1 MLKKLDISTLS
12 IIIFF
17 VLVIAGK
24 ILFEIEPLQPL
35 EYKVYDTLLRLRQ
48 PKSATQVVV
57 LAIDNKSVESVG
69 SWPWPRSYIASVVRM
84 LTDDGTHTM
93 GLSLLYPSKEIN
105 PALEEI
111 HFIAQSLPP
120 KPGRAERKTVQQIS
134 GNLAEALKRLDHD
147 RQLISAVRSA
157 RRIVLP
163 LQFTL
168 ENAADRKPPPLS
180 SWLGLNSLDPK
191 SYARDAADLDPSD
204 SRYRGILR
212 APAIKAEGLIQ
223 PYEELSRKA
232 GALGHTNVFAEG
244 DGVVRKIPLL
254 INYQSRDFLSF
265 ALQVA
270 RKHAGLRL
278 KDIKPGSTGLEL
290 KRLFIPTEKNHN
302 MLIDFSGRNAN
313 IRQISI
319 LDVMNG
325 KIQPKTFQG
334 KIVLIGVTAEGF
346 TTRFKTPFSPGA
358 AEIEIEAS
366 VVENIING
374 QFISRPS
381 WVFALEI
388 LALIYLGFFL
398 LFVIPRV
405 TPRMGVMIMGIFLIT
420 WLGAGTILL
429 VASGIWLKILT
440 PVILSVVGLILI
452 SGKRRIAEKQDENAQ
467 LNKSLGL
474 ALQGQ
479 GMLDMAFEKFLKC
492 PIEDKAVQKLLYNLG
507 LDFERKRMFNKAL
520 AVYRQIL
527 QGGKYKDVKARI
539 RKLVS
544 LENTLVMSAGSPKK
558 GTTFLVE
565 NGATRPTLGRYEIL
579 KELGQGAMG
588 TVYLGKDPSI
598 QRQVAIKTLNY
609 AEIAADELA
618 DVKARFFREAE
629 AAGKLSHP
637 NIVTIYD
644 VGEDHDMAYIAM
656 ELLDGEDLTHC
667 CKKGQLLPIKRVLN
681 IVSSV
686 AEALGYAHD
695 QQVVH
700 RDIKPAN
707 IMLMQQDQVRVAD
720 FGIAR
725 VISSSKTHT
734 GVIFGTPRYM
744 SPEQVAGK
752 KVDGR
757 SDLFSLGI
765 VFYEML
771 TGLQP
776 FTGDSMSS
784 LLFAVSN
791 SEYVPLEEIAPKA
804 PPCCSRIIRR
814 MLAKGVSKRYQS
826 ASQIIKDIQACAES
840 LA

>member
-1 MLKKLDISTLS
+1 M
-12 IIIFF
+12 
-17 VLVIAGK
+17 AGK
-24 ILFEIEPLQPL
+24 ILFEIDPLQPL
-35 EYKVYDTLLRLRQ
+35 EYKVYDSLLSLRQ
-48 PKSATQVVV
+48 RKAATQVVV
-57 LAIDNKSVESVG
+57 LAIDNKSLQAIG
-69 SWPWPRSYIASVVRM
+69 SWPWPRSYIANVVRR
-84 LTDDGTHTM
+84 LTSDGAHTM
-93 GLSLLYPSKEIN
+93 GFSLLYPSREIN
-105 PALEEI
+105 PGLEEI
-111 HFIAQSLPP
+111 RFIKESLPP
-120 KPGRAERKTVQQIS
+120 KPSKSERKTLKKVS
-134 GNLAEALKRLDHD
+134 GNLTEALKRLDHD
-147 RQLISAVRSA
+147 QQLISAVRSA
-157 RRIVLP
+157 RRVVLP
-163 LQFTL
+163 LRFTL
-168 ENAADRKPPPLS
+168 EGAPDGNPPPLS
-180 SWLGLNSLDPK
+180 AWLELNSIDPK
-191 SYARDAADLDPSD
+191 SYSKDQPGIKDGNQG
-204 SRYRGILR
+204 YRGILK
-212 APAIKAEGLIQ
+212 APQVTAGGLLQ

-232 GALGHTNVFAEG
+232 GALGHTNIIAES
-244 DGVVRKIPLL
+244 DGVVRKTPLL

-265 ALQVA
+265 GLQVA
-270 RKHAGLRL
+270 RKHANVRLRA
-278 KDIKPGSTGLEL
+278 IKPGRNGLDL
-290 KRLFIPTEKNHN
+290 KRLTIPTEKDHS
-302 MLIDFSGRNAN
+302 MFIDFSGQSAN
-313 IRQISI
+313 IRQISF

-325 KIQPKTFQG
+325 KILPETFQR
-334 KIVLIGVTAEGF
+334 KIVLIGVTAEGISP
-346 TTRFKTPFSPGA
+346 RYKTPSNSYA
-358 AEIEIEAS
+358 SEVQIEAIA
-366 VVENIING
+366 VENIING
-374 QFISRPS
+374 QFISRPY

-388 LALIYLGFFL
+388 LALLYFGFFL
-398 LFVIPRV
+398 LFVIPKV
-405 TPRMGVMIMGIFLIT
+405 TPRIGVLIMGIFLIT
-420 WLGAGTILL
+420 WLAAGTVLF
-429 VASGIWLKILT
+429 VSSGIWLKILT
-440 PVILSVVGLILI
+440 PVILAIVGLILT
-452 SGKRRIAEKQDENAQ
+452 SGNRRMVEKLDENAQ

-492 PIEDKAVQKLLYNLG
+492 PIEDKSVQKLLYNLG

-539 RKLVS
+539 KKLIS

-558 GTTFLVE
+558 ETTFLVQ
-565 NGATRPTLGRYEIL
+565 NGTTRPTLGRYEIL

-588 TVYLGKDPSI
+588 TVYQGRDPSI

-656 ELLDGEDLTHC
+656 ELLDGQNLTHC
-667 CKKGQLLPIKRVLN
+667 CQKGQLLALKRVLN
-681 IVSSV
+681 IVSLV

-695 QQVVH
+695 RQVVH

-707 IMLMQQDQVRVAD
+707 IMLMNKDQVRVAD

-734 GVIFGTPRYM
+734 GVIFGTPNYM

-757 SDLFSLGI
+757 SDLFSLGV

-771 TGLQP
+771 TGQRP
-776 FTGDSMSS
+776 FTGDSMSA
-784 LLFAVSN
+784 LLYAVSN
-791 SEYVPLEEIAPKA
+791 SEYVPLEEVAPKT
-804 PPCCSRIIRR
+804 PPCCVRIIER

-826 ASQIIKDIQACAES
+826 ASQVLKDILACQES